1 MRTLSITLAIA
12 TALMSGCTSYK
23 GVKVTEGTDLSVGI
37 SLPTTGTTIDLS
49 VLNYLSGFHMG
60 IDRNCNLAL
69 KYSCTEENSYFG
81 IIETKKTR
89 QIDSTVTP
97 SPIPTL
103 QPSASAADKDAPNNT
118 PHTE

>member
-23 GVKVTEGTDLSVGI
+23 GAKVTEGTDLSVGI
-37 SLPTTGTTIDLS
+37 SLPTTGTTLDLS

-60 IDRNCNLAL
+60 IDRNCNLTL

-81 IIETKKTR
+81 VIETKKTR

-97 SPIPTL
+97 ATTPHT
-103 QPSASAADKDAPNNT
+103 QPSASTAHKDAQDNT
-118 PHTE
+118 THIK